1 MTAREKKTR
10 ENNSTEDRN
19 VGFGSTAKKQ
29 SPDDF
34 DAQVTGLPDRE
45 PAGEHPNFG
54 STAKDES
61 PDDQE
66 R

>member
-1 MTAREKKTR
+1 MSSQKKQTR
-10 ENNSTEDRN
+10 EDARN
-19 VGFGSTAKKQ
+19 QDQGSGFGSTAKKQ

-34 DAQVTGLPDRE
+34 DAHVTGLPDRE
-45 PAGEHPNFG
+45 PAGENPNFG
-54 STAKDES
+54 STAEDES